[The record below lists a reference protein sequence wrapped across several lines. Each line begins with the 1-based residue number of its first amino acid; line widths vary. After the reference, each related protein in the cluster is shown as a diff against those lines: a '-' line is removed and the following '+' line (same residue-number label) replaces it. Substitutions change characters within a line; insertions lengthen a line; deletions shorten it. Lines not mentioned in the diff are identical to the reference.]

1 MGYGRSFRAVGN
13 DIFRDG
19 KAFGGLRVR
28 AGRTVCRCDP
38 RSVLFTWAEKWL
50 QCPIS
55 ENDRQVLFK
64 ERKVWYNS
72 RGIINYLK
80 EEHLYANDSK

>member
-1 MGYGRSFRAVGN
+1 MGRLYLWDMAALFALWETVFSVTGRP
-13 DIFRDG
+13 
-19 KAFGGLRVR
+19 L
-28 AGRTVCRCDP
+28 AGCLP
-38 RSVLFTWAEKWL
+38 ARSVLFTWAEKWL

-64 ERKVWYNS
+64 EKKVWYNS